1 MERLLCVL
9 IGYGFGLIQTA
20 MIYGKIQGFDIRK
33 QGSGNAGT
41 TNMLR
46 VKGLKA
52 GLIVFAGDFF
62 KGLIAV
68 LVTTAIFRKSCPD
81 MIYLL
86 KVYTALGVVL
96 GHDYPF
102 YLKFKGGKGI
112 ATTAGF
118 MNAFHVAFI
127 PVGVCMFFIPFFV
140 THYVSLGSLMLYT
153 GLFVQTVIMGQMG
166 VFTGSSQAV
175 LGEMYIIV
183 GAMTALAFFQHRANI
198 GRLIHHNERKTYL
211 TKKNKV

>member
-1 MERLLCVL
+1 MERLICLA

-20 MIYGKIQGFDIRK
+20 MIYGKVMGFDIRK

-52 GLIVFAGDFF
+52 GLIVFAGDFL

-68 LVTTAIFRKSCPD
+68 LITTAIFKASHPD
-81 MIYLL
+81 TIYLL
-86 KVYTALGVVL
+86 KVYTAIGAVL

-112 ATTAGF
+112 ATTGGF
-118 MNAFHVAFI
+118 MCAFHWSFV
-127 PVGVCMFFIPFFV
+127 PVGACMFFIPFFI
-140 THYVSLGSLMLYT
+140 THYVSLGSLMLYA
-153 GLFVQTVIMGQMG
+153 GLFIQTVISGQLG
-166 VFTGSSQAV
+166 LFAGSSQAT
-175 LGEMYIIV
+175 LNEMYVLV
-183 GAMTALAFFQHRANI
+183 GIMTALAYYQHRANI
-198 GRLIHHNERKTYL
+198 GRLVRHNERKTYL
-211 TKKNKV
+211 TKKNRV

>member
-1 MERLLCVL
+1 MERLICLA
-9 IGYGFGLIQTA
+9 IGYCFGLIQTA
-20 MIYGKIQGFDIRK
+20 MIYGRLKGFDIRK

-46 VKGLKA
+46 VKGVKA

-62 KGLIAV
+62 KGLVAV
-68 LVTTAIFRKSCPD
+68 LVTTAIFRTSHSD
-81 MIYLL
+81 TIYLL

-118 MNAFHVAFI
+118 MNAFHWSFI
-127 PVGVCMFFIPFFV
+127 PVGVCMFFIPFLI
-140 THYVSLGSLMLYT
+140 THYVSLGSLMLYA
-153 GLFVQTVIMGQMG
+153 GLFIQTVICGQMG
-166 VFTGSSQAV
+166 VFAGSSQAT
-175 LGEMYIIV
+175 LNEMYVVI
-183 GAMTALAFFQHRANI
+183 GGMTALAYFQHRANI